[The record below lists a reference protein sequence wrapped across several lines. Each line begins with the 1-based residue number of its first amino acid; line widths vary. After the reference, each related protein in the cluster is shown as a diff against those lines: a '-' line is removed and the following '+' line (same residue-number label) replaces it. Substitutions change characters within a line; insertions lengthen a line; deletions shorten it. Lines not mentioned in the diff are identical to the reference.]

1 MLGFCALLCVTIYRR
16 FAFGFRVWLE
26 EVGGWMPGTGDWR
39 LETGWVSGGGGMM
52 DEVNE
57 GETNKVLISARF
69 PGWGLPDGVCVV
81 VL

>member
-1 MLGFCALLCVTIYRR
+1 
-16 FAFGFRVWLE
+16 
-26 EVGGWMPGTGDWR
+26 MPGTGDWR